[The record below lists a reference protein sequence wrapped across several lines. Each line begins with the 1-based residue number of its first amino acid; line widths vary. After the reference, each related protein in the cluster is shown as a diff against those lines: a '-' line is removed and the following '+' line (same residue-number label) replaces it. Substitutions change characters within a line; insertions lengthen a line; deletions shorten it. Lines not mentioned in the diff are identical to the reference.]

1 MCGTFAATLGANLLM
16 SKMSQAPEVLPPSQ
30 VVGRY
35 STSQFRRG
43 TGRRGSRAGRTIA
56 APVETTASYS
66 PESRYKAV
74 VQAMLRDNTVK
85 QAKAKKA

>member
-1 MCGTFAATLGANLLM
+1 MWGTFAATLGANLLL
-16 SKMSQAPEVLPPSQ
+16 SKTAQAPEILPPSS

-35 STSQFRRG
+35 STGQYRRG

-56 APVETTASYS
+56 APVETTSSYS

-74 VQAMLRDNTVK
+74 VQSMLRDNTVK
-85 QAKAKKA
+85 QAKTAKA